1 MGIMLIQITFLVIK
15 PRFGRNILKLDFVKS
30 EFLLFIIFIF
40 LRNRNFFKF
49 ICTIILLREFMI
61 ESEFGR

>member
-40 LRNRNFFKF
+40 LK
-49 ICTIILLREFMI
+49 
-61 ESEFGR
+61 S